1 MVVSCGGP
9 FDTFLS
15 GGSLEAREH
24 GSTSQFDWMAW
35 MVNSREVN
43 LRNGICTDFER
54 LTISAGSLL
63 KTLSH
68 SYGEA
73 DYKLLK
79 GTACYLCKSLLHS
92 TPVHITEQRRE
103 SKRERVRSAARQ
115 GN

>member
-54 LTISAGSLL
+54 LTISAGSQS

-79 GTACYLCKSLLHS
+79 RTACYLCKSLLHS
-92 TPVHITEQRRE
+92 QPLYTLRSSV
-103 SKRERVRSAARQ
+103 ERASEKE
-115 GN
+115 

>member
-1 MVVSCGGP
+1 VVVHLIPSCLEGAWK
-9 FDTFLS
+9 L
-15 GGSLEAREH
+15 GSMEAH
-24 GSTSQFDWMAW
+24 PSLTGMAW

-54 LTISAGSLL
+54 LTISAGSLS